1 MKYTIAIGSD
11 HAGFDVKECIV
22 KALNSGMLEEFNAGV
37 SDMGPDSSDRVD
49 YPDYAH
55 KVAQSVAEGSCDLGI
70 LICGSGNG
78 VCITANKHDGIRAGL
93 AWDTELASL
102 AREHNNANIIC
113 LPARF
118 VSEEKALEIAKA
130 FLAASFEGGRH
141 QERVQKIEQK

>member
-1 MKYTIAIGSD
+1 MKYSIAIGSD
-11 HAGFDVKECIV
+11 HAGFDVKQKIIQ
-22 KALNSGMLEEFNAGV
+22 ALESGDLQEFNGGI

-49 YPDYAH
+49 YPDFAH
-55 KVAQSVAEGSCDLGI
+55 KVAQAVSEGTCNLGI

-78 VCITANKHDGIRAGL
+78 VCITANKHEGIRAGL

-118 VSEEKALEIAKA
+118 VSEEKAIDIAKA
-130 FLAASFEGGRH
+130 FLESAFEGGRH
-141 QERVQKIEQK
+141 QYRVAKIEA

>member
-1 MKYTIAIGSD
+1 MKYSIAIGSD
-11 HAGFDVKECIV
+11 HAGFDVKQKIIQ
-22 KALNSGMLEEFNAGV
+22 ALESGDLQEFNGGI

-49 YPDYAH
+49 YPDFAH
-55 KVAQSVAEGSCDLGI
+55 KVAQAVSEGTCNLGI

-78 VCITANKHDGIRAGL
+78 VCITANKHEGIRAGL

-118 VSEEKALEIAKA
+118 VSEEKAIDIAKA
-130 FLAASFEGGRH
+130 FLESAFEGGRH
-141 QERVQKIEQK
+141 QDRVAKIEA

>member
-11 HAGFDVKECIV
+11 HAGFDVKERIV
-22 KALNSGMLEEFNAGV
+22 KALTSGMLEEYNAGV

-55 KVAQSVAEGSCDLGI
+55 KVAQAVSEGTCDLGI

-78 VCITANKHDGIRAGL
+78 VCITANKHEGIRAGL
-93 AWDTELASL
+93 AWDSELASL

-141 QERVQKIEQK
+141 QERVQKIEKK

>member
-11 HAGFDVKECIV
+11 HAGFDVKEIII

>member
-22 KALNSGMLEEFNAGV
+22 KALNSGMLEEFNAGI

-55 KVAQSVAEGSCDLGI
+55 KVAQSVSEGSCDLGI

-78 VCITANKHDGIRAGL
+78 VCITANKHEGIRAGL

>member
-11 HAGFDVKECIV
+11 HAGFDVKESIV

>member
-49 YPDYAH
+49 YPDFAH
-55 KVAQSVAEGSCDLGI
+55 KVAQSVSEGRCDLGI

-78 VCITANKHDGIRAGL
+78 VCITANKHEGIRAGL

-118 VSEEKALEIAKA
+118 VSEEKALDIAKA

>member
-1 MKYTIAIGSD
+1 MKYNIAIGSD
-11 HAGFDVKECIV
+11 HAGFDVKESIV

-55 KVAQSVAEGSCDLGI
+55 RVAQSVAEGSCDLGI

>member
-1 MKYTIAIGSD
+1 MKYSIAIGSD
-11 HAGFDVKECIV
+11 HAGFDVKQKIIQ
-22 KALNSGMLEEFNAGV
+22 ALESGDLQEFNGGI

-49 YPDYAH
+49 YPDFAH
-55 KVAQSVAEGSCDLGI
+55 KVAQAVSERTCNLGI

-78 VCITANKHDGIRAGL
+78 VCITANKHEGIRAGL

-118 VSEEKALEIAKA
+118 VSEEKAIDIAKA
-130 FLAASFEGGRH
+130 FLESAFEGGRH
-141 QERVQKIEQK
+141 QDRVAKIEA